1 MDSISPQYFLIPNTS
16 PLLAKKD
23 SMDSL
28 SFSALEC
35 RTKEAATHDGK
46 SHPLSRPGP

>member
-1 MDSISPQYFLIPNTS
+1 MDPISPQYFLIPHTS
-16 PLLAKKD
+16 PVLAKKD

-35 RTKEAATHDGK
+35 ATKEGVAHDGK
-46 SHPLSRPGP
+46 SHPLSRPDP

>member
-1 MDSISPQYFLIPNTS
+1 MDSISPQYFLIPDTS

-28 SFSALEC
+28 SFFPIEC
-35 RTKEAATHDGK
+35 TTKEAAIHDGK
-46 SHPLSRPGP
+46 NHPLSRSGP

>member
-1 MDSISPQYFLIPNTS
+1 MDPISPRYFLIPNTC

-23 SMDSL
+23 SMDST

-35 RTKEAATHDGK
+35 ATKESANHDGK
-46 SHPLSRPGP
+46 SHPLSRAGP